1 MTDHNTSSLN
11 DCLWIVVAQVI
22 WVMMSLSCGIFSY
35 TTHKFQLEMHRIL
48 KLHAWVMYFF
58 SSSSHQPTIIQNL
71 PHLSANLLS
80 VSRIIEQCYGVYFEL
95 SNLEVI
101 DMNNLQIVASGKKE
115 VGLYHLNN
123 SNKSLLSC
131 NFNLLHLLHQSYA
144 LVAQEDA
151 QLWHA
156 HLGTSI
162 MALQNIS
169 SSKRVDAFRI
179 SKCMCY
185 RTHSYFCI

>member
-1 MTDHNTSSLN
+1 M
-11 DCLWIVVAQVI
+11 
-22 WVMMSLSCGIFSY
+22 
-35 TTHKFQLEMHRIL
+35 
-48 KLHAWVMYFF
+48 VMYLQFLQ
-58 SSSSHQPTIIQNL
+58 STTNNYSKCIDGCCLLASLTLVSHITKQG
-71 PHLSANLLS
+71 
-80 VSRIIEQCYGVYFEL
+80 YGVYFDN
-95 SNLEVI
+95 SNSEVI
-101 DMNNLQIVASGKKE
+101 DIDNLQIVASGKKE